1 MISLTAHIRP
11 AHEAGSYFI
20 RHVSARL
27 REFNHVPCAPGQ
39 IIALIPELGSALISE
54 TRSELVINIAMDTED
69 AAARASAALMRE
81 VAHAVGSRVSS
92 RHVTITWTRNEFV
105 PAALR

>member
-27 REFNHVPCAPGQ
+27 REFDHVPCAPGQ
-39 IIALIPELGSALISE
+39 LIAVIPGLGSALISE
-54 TRSELVINIAMDTED
+54 TRSELVINIATETED
-69 AAARASAALMRE
+69 AAARASAALVRE
-81 VAHAVGSRVSS
+81 VSHAVGSRVTS
-92 RHVTITWTRNEFV
+92 RHVTITWSRNDFV
-105 PAALR
+105 PVALR

>member
-11 AHEAGSYFI
+11 AHEAGSYLI

-27 REFNHVPCAPGQ
+27 REFDHVPCAPGQ
-39 IIALIPELGSALISE
+39 LIAMIPGLGSVLVSE
-54 TRSELVINIAMDTED
+54 TRSELVVNVAMDTED

-81 VAHAVGSRVSS
+81 VSQAVGSRVSS
-92 RHVTITWTRNEFV
+92 RHVTITWTRNDFV
-105 PAALR
+105 PVALR